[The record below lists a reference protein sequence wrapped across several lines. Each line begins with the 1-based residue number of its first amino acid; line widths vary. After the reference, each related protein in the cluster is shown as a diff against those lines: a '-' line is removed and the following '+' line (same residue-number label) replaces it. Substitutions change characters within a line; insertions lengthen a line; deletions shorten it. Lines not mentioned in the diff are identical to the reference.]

1 MGMET
6 LELGPAQDAVDGIGE
21 QAVKLVTLHSVT
33 GLVVIHVIRHHIT
46 CL

>member
-1 MGMET
+1 VGVEGV
-6 LELGPAQDAVDGIGE
+6 ELSAGQDAVERVAE

-33 GLVVIHVIRHHIT
+33 GVVWHHIT

>member
-1 MGMET
+1 MS
-6 LELGPAQDAVDGIGE
+6 LEPVQLKASQNAIEGVAE

-33 GLVVIHVIRHHIT
+33 GVVWHHIT